1 MKTHSQTV
9 NLFQED
15 TQLIPYVST
24 DLKILNHTISN
35 SQNRDIVH
43 AGTSFRRLD
52 ADYFIWISQAVDKIE
67 KAYSQNRIPQKAY
80 AGMIAQYRIIKKW
93 IEDNVSK
100 KDLNAAQRRST
111 LAEYAPPQS
120 VKIEKPKAES
130 PKATL
135 QEPFLYPVGG
145 HWEHTVPIDP
155 EVVKIIDAIRD
166 EALSK
171 NWAEAS
177 LYQNRGHFIAGKW
190 YGLICMLDRTDKIQK
205 IDSKHIHIRTFKGS
219 AIPPEGMMVKFE
231 NPNYGNQNGDKN
243 DIEI

>member
-1 MKTHSQTV
+1 MMKTHSQTV
-9 NLFQED
+9 DLFQED
-15 TQLIPYVST
+15 VQQIPYVST

-190 YGLICMLDRTDKIQK
+190 YGLICMLDKTDKIIK
-205 IDSKHIHIRTFKGS
+205 IDSQYIHIRTFKGS
-219 AIPPEGMMVKFE
+219 MIPPEGMMVKFE
-231 NPNYGNQNGDKN
+231 NPNYGNQNGEQK
-243 DIEI
+243 